1 MQPQIDRLME
11 VLIMKRFWRK
21 QLPAALLAL
30 VLMISLVPAVGAV
43 EGDGSDVSTDPP
55 PSEVHKH
62 SFPDTWTQNGDA
74 GHIRKC
80 ATCETTESQPHTF
93 GEWRESTP
101 ASC

>member
-43 EGDGSDVSTDPP
+43 AEHDHVAATS
-55 PSEVHKH
+55 
-62 SFPDTWTQNGDA
+62 WTKN
-74 GHIRKC
+74 
-80 ATCETTESQPHTF
+80 E
-93 GEWRESTP
+93 
-101 ASC
+101 